1 MGSKRS
7 PPPKGLRKPAN
18 APSIGKPGGAKPP
31 ILAASLTTSLIPAK
45 SRLELHKLILPC
57 TPRVPIFCQLS
68 PFHAAIVEKF
78 KGPWTHGSQPFA
90 LPGTTLPAYL
100 NAEPTAL
107 PQQLVLILTQKG
119 ANQASLTLWP
129 LAESS

>member
-1 MGSKRS
+1 MEGSQSQSLLMGSKRS

-78 KGPWTHGSQPFA
+78 KDA
-90 LPGTTLPAYL
+90 TLP
-100 NAEPTAL
+100 PHR
-107 PQQLVLILTQKG
+107 
-119 ANQASLTLWP
+119 W
-129 LAESS
+129 SSDRT